1 MKTKTF
7 NFILTIAIALSFL
20 AGCAPKE
27 TPTTEAKRLLKS
39 QPRLLPS
46 QVRKPS
52 PDKS

>member
-1 MKTKTF
+1 MKTKKF

-20 AGCAPKE
+20 AGCTPKE
-27 TPTTEAKRLLKS
+27 TPTTAKRLLKP

-46 QVRKPS
+46 QVRKLS